1 LSNFSGTIDAPILS
15 VIAKEVFALLKSDAR
30 LRELQANNAPR
41 ASYGQAG
48 TATSA
53 AETVINEARSG
64 NGETFAQL
72 MITFDSTSGAGR
84 YRLDGT
90 PATAAVGLEIPAGG
104 GTIIITGMDNIKGF
118 SMIAQG
124 ATTMPFFRYLFK

>member
-1 LSNFSGTIDAPILS
+1 MSEYRGTIDAPILS
-15 VIAKEVFALLKSDAR
+15 VLAKEVFALIKNDAK
-30 LRELQANNAPR
+30 LREIQANNAPR
-41 ASYGQAG
+41 ASYGQTG
-48 TATSA
+48 TVTNA
-53 AETVINEARSG
+53 AEATILEARSG
-64 NGETFAQL
+64 NGEVFSQL
-72 MITFDSTSGAGR
+72 MITFDGASGAGR

-118 SMIAQG
+118 SMIAQT